1 VSDRKTERLINLTLA
16 LLATKRYLKKSEI
29 LANVQGYEG
38 TQEAKERMFERDK
51 DDLRSLGIEIEVGD
65 LDIFFEDEPGYRIP
79 QKSYELNVP
88 NLTSRELALLSIA
101 SSLWNDSIL
110 APSAQSGIR
119 KLRSLGIPATL
130 DFEFRMKYRFDNPSQ
145 LLEEIAK
152 AILQK
157 SEISF
162 AYDSSSLKTRH
173 LQPYRIV
180 FWNSFWYLI
189 GMDLDRK
196 AIRLFKI
203 SRFLGGVEIS
213 KKKNQF
219 EIPQDFDVSEYLPK
233 NDISIIHSAM
243 VEIKK
248 DSAILLRERGKLI
261 SQGEDFDTYE
271 INFEYERIFLREII
285 WHGSNVR
292 IIEPANL
299 VEQLLDLVDGVLS

>member
-1 VSDRKTERLINLTLA
+1 MSDRKTERLINLTLA

-38 TQEAKERMFERDK
+38 TQEAKDRMFERDK

-101 SSLWNDSIL
+101 SSFWNDSIL

-119 KLRSLGIPATL
+119 KLRSLGIPATVN
-130 DFEFRMKYRFDNPSQ
+130 FEFRMKYRFDNPSQ

-180 FWNSFWYLI
+180 FWNGFWYLI

-203 SRFLGGVEIS
+203 SRFLGGVEMS

-233 NDISIIHSAM
+233 NDISIIHNAK

>member
-1 VSDRKTERLINLTLA
+1 MSDRKTERLINLTLA

-101 SSLWNDSIL
+101 SSFWNDSIL

-180 FWNSFWYLI
+180 FWNGFWYLI

-203 SRFLGGVEIS
+203 SRFLGGVEMS

-233 NDISIIHSAM
+233 NDISIIHSAK

-271 INFEYERIFLREII
+271 INFEHERIFLREII
-285 WHGSNVR
+285 WHGANVR

>member
-1 VSDRKTERLINLTLA
+1 MSDRKTERLINLTLA

-101 SSLWNDSIL
+101 SSFWNDSIL

-157 SEISF
+157 TEISF

-203 SRFLGGVEIS
+203 SRFLGGVEMS

-233 NDISIIHSAM
+233 NDISIIHSAK

>member
-29 LANVQGYEG
+29 LTNVQGYEG

-65 LDIFFEDEPGYRIP
+65 LDVFFEDEPGYRIP
-79 QKSYELNVP
+79 QKSYELKVP

-101 SSLWNDSIL
+101 SGYWNDSIL
-110 APSAQSGIR
+110 APNAQSGIR
-119 KLRSLGIPATL
+119 KLQSLGIPATL
-130 DFEFRMKYRFDNPSQ
+130 ELEFRIKYRFDNPSQ

-157 SEISF
+157 SSISF
-162 AYDSSSLKTRH
+162 AYDSSSLKSRH

-203 SRFLGGVEIS
+203 SRFLGGIQVS
-213 KKKNQF
+213 KKKNEF
-219 EIPQDFDVSEYLPK
+219 EISSDFSVTDHLPK
-233 NDISIIHSAM
+233 SDIAIVHTAKIE
-243 VEIKK
+243 VRK
-248 DSAILLRERGKLI
+248 DSAILLRERGNLI
-261 SQGEDFDTYE
+261 SQGEEFDTYE
-271 INFEYERIFLREII
+271 IKFEHEPMFLREII
-285 WHGSNVR
+285 WHGANVR
-292 IIEPANL
+292 ITEPVAL
-299 VEQLLDLVDGVLS
+299 QEKLLELIDGVLS

>member
-1 VSDRKTERLINLTLA
+1 MSDRKTERLINLTLA

-101 SSLWNDSIL
+101 SSFWNDSIL

-180 FWNSFWYLI
+180 FWNGFWYLI

-196 AIRLFKI
+196 AVRLFKI
-203 SRFLGGVEIS
+203 SRFLGGVEMS
-213 KKKNQF
+213 KKKYQF

-233 NDISIIHSAM
+233 NDISIIHNAK

-271 INFEYERIFLREII
+271 INFEHERIFLREII
-285 WHGSNVR
+285 WHGANVR

>member
-1 VSDRKTERLINLTLA
+1 MSDRKTERLINLTLA

-101 SSLWNDSIL
+101 STFWNDSIL
-110 APSAQSGIR
+110 GPNAQSGIR

-180 FWNSFWYLI
+180 FWNGFWYLI

-203 SRFLGGVEIS
+203 SRFLGGVEMS

-219 EIPQDFDVSEYLPK
+219 EIPQDFDVSQYLPK
-233 NDISIIHSAM
+233 NDVSIIHNAK

>member
-1 VSDRKTERLINLTLA
+1 MSDRKTERLINLTLA

-101 SSLWNDSIL
+101 SSFWNDSIL

-180 FWNSFWYLI
+180 FWNGFWYLI

-203 SRFLGGVEIS
+203 SRFLGGVEMS

-219 EIPQDFDVSEYLPK
+219 EIPQDFDVSKYLPK
-233 NDISIIHSAM
+233 NEISIIHNAK

-271 INFEYERIFLREII
+271 INFEHERIFLREII
-285 WHGSNVR
+285 WHGANVR

>member
-1 VSDRKTERLINLTLA
+1 MSDRKTERLINLTLA

-29 LANVQGYEG
+29 LTNVQGYEG
-38 TQEAKERMFERDK
+38 TQETKERMFERDK

-65 LDIFFEDEPGYRIP
+65 LDVFFEDEPGYRIP

-88 NLTSRELALLSIA
+88 DLTSRELALLSIA
-101 SSLWNDSIL
+101 SSFWNDSIL
-110 APSAQSGIR
+110 APNAQSGIR
-119 KLRSLGIPATL
+119 KLQSLGIPATL
-130 DFEFRMKYRFDNPSQ
+130 ELEFRMKYRFDNPSQ

-157 SEISF
+157 SSISF
-162 AYDSSSLKTRH
+162 AYDSSSLKSRH

-203 SRFLGGVEIS
+203 SRFLGGIEIS
-213 KKKNQF
+213 KKKNEF
-219 EIPQDFDVSEYLPK
+219 EIPADFSVTEHLPK
-233 NDISIIHSAM
+233 SDVAIIHSAKIE
-243 VEIKK
+243 VRK

-261 SQGEDFDTYE
+261 SQGADFDTYE
-271 INFEYERIFLREII
+271 INFEHERMFLREII
-285 WHGSNVR
+285 WHGTNAR
-292 IIEPANL
+292 IVEPVVL
-299 VEQLLDLVDGVLS
+299 QEKLLELIDGVLS

>member
-1 VSDRKTERLINLTLA
+1 
-16 LLATKRYLKKSEI
+16 LKKSEI

-38 TQEAKERMFERDK
+38 TQEAKERMFDRDK

-157 SEISF
+157 TEISF

-233 NDISIIHSAM
+233 NDISIIHNAK